1 MDLITHLPMSD
12 TGFDAIATFVDRFSK
27 VTYFVPVHGTI
38 DASEFASVFF
48 RTVVCKHG
56 MPDRVVSDRDRRFIS
71 SFWQALLGLLQCKVS
86 LSSSYHPQTDGQSER
101 MHRTLEQVLRCF
113 VSPRQNDWDYWLPYA
128 EFAINSTKS
137 ASTKY
142 SPFFVLFGFEPMLP
156 VQ

>member
-12 TGFDAIATFVDRFSK
+12 TGFDYIATFVDRFSK

-71 SFWQALLGLLQCKVS
+71 SFW
-86 LSSSYHPQTDGQSER
+86 
-101 MHRTLEQVLRCF
+101 
-113 VSPRQNDWDYWLPYA
+113 
-128 EFAINSTKS
+128 
-137 ASTKY
+137 
-142 SPFFVLFGFEPMLP
+142 
-156 VQ
+156 